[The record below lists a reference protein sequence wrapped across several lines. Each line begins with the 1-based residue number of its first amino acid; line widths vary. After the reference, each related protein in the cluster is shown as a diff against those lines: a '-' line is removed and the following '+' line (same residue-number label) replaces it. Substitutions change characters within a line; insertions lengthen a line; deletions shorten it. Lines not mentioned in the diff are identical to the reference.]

1 MSDQNQNFQQMIAQM
16 KYDAAVR
23 QQNQL
28 IREAQALYQ
37 DVQENERAA
46 ADALA
51 QGDTD
56 TANYF
61 VEQLTEKEQELAHV
75 AQQLPPPQPQMS
87 QSDIAFLQ
95 RKQNFREKY
104 GQAADNTIA
113 AAHRRAVLPRNPHAT
128 SSTHPMT
135 YGHGTQP
142 GTPAY
147 YHAVQQELETNAHL
161 MGTPYDPG
169 TDLPGWKEIAHNSG
183 SGGTNEQKE
192 KLYVQG
198 YQKLQELKRQGI
210 K

>member
-113 AAHRRAVLPRNPHAT
+113 AA
-128 SSTHPMT
+128 
-135 YGHGTQP
+135 
-142 GTPAY
+142 
-147 YHAVQQELETNAHL
+147 
-161 MGTPYDPG
+161 
-169 TDLPGWKEIAHNSG
+169 
-183 SGGTNEQKE
+183 
-192 KLYVQG
+192 
-198 YQKLQELKRQGI
+198 
-210 K
+210 